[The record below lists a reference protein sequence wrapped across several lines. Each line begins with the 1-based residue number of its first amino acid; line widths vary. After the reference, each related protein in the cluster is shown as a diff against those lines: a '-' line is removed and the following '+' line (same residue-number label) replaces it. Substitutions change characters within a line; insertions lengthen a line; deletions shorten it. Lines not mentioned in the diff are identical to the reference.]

1 MRFFYKEYRDDFAG
15 VLWKPEEGRKELQEM
30 LAHLPDG
37 SLELVWRS
45 IVYTYCLT
53 EGNAPDCL
61 TDEDHCRNALLEMAN
76 CVPLEQVSKLVEWGN
91 EMFFEESA

>member
-1 MRFFYKEYRDDFAG
+1 MKFFDKTYRDAFAG
-15 VLWKPEEGRKELQEM
+15 LLWKPEEGRKELQEM
-30 LAHLPDG
+30 LAHLSDS

-61 TDEDHCRNALLEMAN
+61 TDEDRCRNALLEMAN
-76 CVPLEQVSKLVEWGN
+76 CASPEHVAELVEWEK
-91 EMFFEESA
+91 EMFFKESA